1 MANGS
6 DGILRELAGARMELH
21 LASADV
27 EKTNEARK
35 KSETH
40 LDWEGAKGRKKRA
53 EKKLDE
59 LEQDIMYSYHQAEL
73 PLEESEVLRQSVGAE
88 ALDVARAIRDDI
100 VTISA
105 AGRSVTMSG
114 DQLHVAAEEA
124 R

>member
-1 MANGS
+1 MAQ
-6 DGILRELAGARMELH
+6 ILTGAMGLEF
-21 LASADV
+21 
-27 EKTNEARK
+27 
-35 KSETH
+35 
-40 LDWEGAKGRKKRA
+40 DW
-53 EKKLDE
+53 
-59 LEQDIMYSYHQAEL
+59 SEL